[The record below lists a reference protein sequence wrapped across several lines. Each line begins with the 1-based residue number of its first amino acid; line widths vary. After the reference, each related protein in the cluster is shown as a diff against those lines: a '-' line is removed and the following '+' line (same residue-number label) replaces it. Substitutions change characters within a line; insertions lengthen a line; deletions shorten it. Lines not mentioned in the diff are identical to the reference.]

1 MPIQW
6 GFNILNDARNTAC
19 YKKKDL
25 FKMFYLIK
33 YFRNIWLITDK
44 NKKGHGF

>member
-1 MPIQW
+1 MAIQG
-6 GFNILNDARNTAC
+6 GFNILKDARKAAC

-25 FKMFYLIK
+25 FKMFYLIT

-44 NKKGHGF
+44 NKKEHEF